1 MDILIA
7 FWGVKK
13 RPELCI
19 CYRRQFSLVLLVAH
33 CSCYCFVHNL
43 CTPWCLLK
51 IQHFFDWLLS
61 NKAVFLLWGYSVKW
75 HLTQFFSDSQ
85 SCSFY
90 ISNCASSHAAQPNT
104 QAGSFP
110 HLVVLWLYPQLI
122 PGLLQ
127 CNCFYMLL
135 QKRQRMDIIHLALP

>member
-61 NKAVFLLWGYSVKW
+61 NKAVFLLWGYSVIW
-75 HLTQFFSDSQ
+75 HLTQFFYDSQ

-90 ISNCASSHAAQPNT
+90 IRNCASSHAAQPNT

>member
-1 MDILIA
+1 MDILTA
-7 FWGVKK
+7 FRGVKK

-19 CYRRQFSLVLLVAH
+19 CYRRQFSLLLLVAH
-33 CSCYCFVHNL
+33 CSCYSFVHNL

-51 IQHFFDWLLS
+51 IQHFLDWLLS
-61 NKAVFLLWGYSVKW
+61 NNVVFLLWGYSVKW
-75 HLTQFFSDSQ
+75 HLTQFFCNSQ

-90 ISNCASSHAAQPNT
+90 ISNCASSLTAQHNM

-110 HLVVLWLYPQLI
+110 HLFFLWLCPQLI

-127 CNCFYMLL
+127 CNCFYILL
-135 QKRQRMDIIHLALP
+135 QKRQRIDIVHLALP